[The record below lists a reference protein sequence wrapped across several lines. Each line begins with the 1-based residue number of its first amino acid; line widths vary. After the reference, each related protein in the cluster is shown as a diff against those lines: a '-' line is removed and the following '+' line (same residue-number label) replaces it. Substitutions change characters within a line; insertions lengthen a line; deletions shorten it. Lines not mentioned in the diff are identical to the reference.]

1 MPEPLRAGKRILLV
15 EDDPDILAMVR
26 ETLEQ
31 EGFAV
36 DTAEDGWDALILLE
50 EQGPYDLV
58 VLDLMLP
65 RKSGLEVLRTM
76 REEMGLATPVII
88 LTALGEE
95 EDRLRGFELG
105 ATDYVVKPF
114 SLRELAYRCRVHT
127 QAPSRLTEQVMDLGR
142 IKIDLRAHRV
152 FVEGREVHLRPKEF
166 ALLVALASHPE
177 QVLSRQR
184 IMDLVWGPG
193 AESDSKTVDV
203 TIRTLREKIERDPSH
218 PRHIQTVRGFGYRF
232 SAEG

>member
-1 MPEPLRAGKRILLV
+1 MAEPLRTGRRILVV

-31 EGFAV
+31 EGFVV

-50 EQGPYDLV
+50 EEGPYDLV

-65 RKSGLEVLRTM
+65 RKGGLEVLRTM
-76 REEMGLATPVII
+76 REEMELATPVII

-114 SLRELAYRCRVHT
+114 SLKELAYRCRVHT
-127 QAPSRLTEQVMDLGR
+127 RAPSRLTEQVMDLGR
-142 IKIDLRAHRV
+142 IKVDLRAHRV
-152 FVEGREVHLRPKEF
+152 FVEGKEVHLRPKEF

-177 QVLSRQR
+177 KVLSRQR
-184 IMDLVWGPG
+184 IVDLVWGPG
-193 AESDSKTVDV
+193 TETDTKTVDV
-203 TIRTLREKIERDPSH
+203 TLRTLREKIERDPSH

-232 SAEG
+232 SAQG

>member
-1 MPEPLRAGKRILLV
+1 MTTYKTGRRILVV

-31 EGFAV
+31 EGFVV

-50 EQGPYDLV
+50 EEGPYDLV

-65 RKSGLEVLRTM
+65 RKGGLEVLRTM
-76 REEMGLATPVII
+76 REEMELATPVII

-114 SLRELAYRCRVHT
+114 SLKELAYRCRVHAR
-127 QAPSRLTEQVMDLGR
+127 APSRLTEQVMDLGR

-152 FVEGREVHLRPKEF
+152 FVEGKEVHLRPKEF

-184 IMDLVWGPG
+184 IVDLVWGPG
-193 AESDSKTVDV
+193 TETDTKTVDV
-203 TIRTLREKIERDPSH
+203 TLRTLREKIERDPSH
-218 PRHIQTVRGFGYRF
+218 PHHIQTVRGFGYRF
-232 SAEG
+232 SP